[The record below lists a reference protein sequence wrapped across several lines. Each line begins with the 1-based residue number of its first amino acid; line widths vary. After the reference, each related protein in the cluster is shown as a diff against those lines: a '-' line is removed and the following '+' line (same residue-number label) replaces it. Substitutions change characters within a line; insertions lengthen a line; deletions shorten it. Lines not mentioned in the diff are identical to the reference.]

1 MIVIHSSGA
10 ALRLGEEEMDP
21 ATDTT
26 QRTGLDHV
34 RAIFSAGGSARGIGK
49 TMRFKGTSANEG
61 VVVLEGLPDEDF
73 YNPLGAVHGGYAATI
88 LDAAMGLAVHTTIP
102 RDSAYSTIDLNVTY
116 LKPLRADCSPVIA
129 EGRAIHVGR
138 RIVACEARLTDR
150 QGRLCA
156 RATATYMI
164 AARADAA

>member
-1 MIVIHSSGA
+1 VAVHFDWK
-10 ALRLGEEEMDP
+10 EEEMDP

-26 QRTGLDHV
+26 QRTGLDVV

-49 TMRFKGTSANEG
+49 TMRFKGTSADEG
-61 VVVLEGLPDEDF
+61 LVLLEGLPDEDF

-102 RDSAYSTIDLNVTY
+102 RDSGYSTIDLNVTY
-116 LKPLRADCSPVIA
+116 LKPLRADCAPVMA

-164 AARADAA
+164 AARADPA